1 MDLDRYQDAAWCEI
15 VWYVERLRAEGADAL
30 WRSGVVLG
38 AAGIHAILENQGT
51 ELRDFMG
58 APPAKRARAL
68 ARHKDPVEL
77 HGFLIAATY
86 LARCA
91 AAWLNVACRYGV
103 SAGYGPEPRFLL
115 GQTAAAAV
123 ELRDGFPTLWP
134 FEDHPDPFGPSVP
147 ALAR

>member
-1 MDLDRYQDAAWCEI
+1 MDLDRYEDAACSEI
-15 VWYVERLRAEGADAL
+15 AWYVERLRAEGADAL

-38 AAGIHAILENQGT
+38 AAGILNILKDQGA

-58 APPAKRARAL
+58 GPPAKRARAL
-68 ARHKDPVEL
+68 AMHKDSVER

-91 AAWLNVACRYGV
+91 AAWLDVACRYGV
-103 SAGYGPEPRFLL
+103 SAGYGPEPRFLF
-115 GQTAAAAV
+115 GQAAAAAI

-134 FEDHPDPFGPSVP
+134 FEDHPNPFGPSEP
-147 ALAR
+147 